1 MEPEPTQLEA
11 AIRLAVAALAG
22 MAVGLEREWSG
33 HATGP
38 AARFAGIRTFF
49 LLGAIGGV
57 AGWLLALGQTAI
69 SASLLLGASALVVAA
84 YLTAARRAPP
94 EAIDGTTETAAI
106 LVLGTG
112 LLAGLGS
119 LALASGLVAVT
130 LLLLGEK
137 EAIRAFVKRI
147 GPEEMFAALRFAVLA
162 LVVLPL
168 LPEGPYGPF
177 GGIRPRSLW
186 TVILIFSGVNFAGY
200 LARRALGDTRGYLA
214 MGALGGLVSSTAV
227 TLSFS
232 RQSRDQPKHSAALA
246 AGTIAACTV
255 VLVRIVV
262 ILLVLNAALA
272 PGVGMGL
279 APMFAVGVVLIWL
292 AHRREPDD
300 KPGKPAE
307 ESKNP
312 LRLGSA
318 IVMAL
323 AFQVVLMILNV
334 FQERFGDSG
343 VLASAALAGL
353 TDLDAITFGMSQLAQ
368 NAAMVSVA
376 AQALIL
382 AAAVNTAFKTALALV
397 LGSPAY
403 RRLAVP
409 GLLLVTLAGGIGF
422 FFGGRLLSGQ

>member
-38 AARFAGIRTFF
+38 AARFAGVRTFF

-84 YLTAARRAPP
+84 YLIAARRTP

-119 LALASGLVAVT
+119 LALASGIVAVT

-147 GPEEMFAALRFAVLA
+147 GREEMFAALRFAVLA

-168 LPEGPYGPF
+168 LPEGPFGPL
-177 GGIRPRSLW
+177 GGIKPRALW
-186 TVILIFSGVNFAGY
+186 TVVLIFSGVNFAGY

-232 RQSRDQPKHSAALA
+232 RQSRDEPQHSAALA

-255 VLVRIVV
+255 VLVRVV
-262 ILLVLNAALA
+262 VVVLVLNAALA
-272 PGVGMGL
+272 PGVATGL
-279 APMFAVGVVLIWL
+279 APAFAVGAVLVYL
-292 AHRREPDD
+292 GHRREPDGRP
-300 KPGKPAE
+300 KHSAGE
-307 ESKNP
+307 TKNP

-318 IVMAL
+318 ILMAL
-323 AFQVVLMILNV
+323 AFQVVLTVLNIL
-334 FQERFGDSG
+334 QEQFGDSG
-343 VLASAALAGL
+343 VLASAALGGL
-353 TDLDAITFGMSQLAQ
+353 TDLDAITFGMSALAQ
-368 NAAMVSVA
+368 NTALISVA
-376 AQALIL
+376 ARALIL
-382 AAAVNTAFKTALALV
+382 AVIVNTGFKTALALA
-397 LGSPAY
+397 LGSSAY
-403 RRLAVP
+403 RKLVVP
-409 GLLLVTLAGGIGF
+409 GLLVVALAGAAGF
-422 FFGGRLLSGQ
+422 FFAGRLP

>member
-1 MEPEPTQLEA
+1 MEPEPTQFEA

-38 AARFAGIRTFF
+38 AARFAGVRTFF
-49 LLGAIGGV
+49 LLGTIGGV
-57 AGWLLALGQTAI
+57 AGWLLAQGQ
-69 SASLLLGASALVVAA
+69 SAVSAALLVGAAALVVAA
-84 YLTAARRAPP
+84 YLTAARRAP

-112 LLAGLGS
+112 LLAGIGS
-119 LALASGLVAVT
+119 LALASGIGAVT

-147 GPEEMFAALRFAVLA
+147 GREEMFAALRFAVLA

-168 LPEGPYGPF
+168 LPEGPFGPF
-177 GGIRPRSLW
+177 GGIRPRALW
-186 TVILIFSGVNFAGY
+186 TVVLIFSGVNFAGY

-214 MGALGGLVSSTAV
+214 MGGLGGLVSSTAV

-232 RQSRDQPKHSAALA
+232 RQSREEPEHSAALA

-255 VLVRIVV
+255 VLVRVV
-262 ILLVLNAALA
+262 VVLLVLNAALA
-272 PGVGMGL
+272 PRVAMGL

-292 AHRREPDD
+292 GHRREPDD
-300 KPGKPAE
+300 KPRKPAG

-323 AFQVVLMILNV
+323 AFQVVLTILHL

-343 VLASAALAGL
+343 ILASAALAGL

-368 NAAMVSVA
+368 NTAMISVA

-382 AAAVNTAFKTALALV
+382 AAVVNTGFKTALAMV
-397 LGSPAY
+397 LGAPAY
-403 RRLAVP
+403 RRLVVP
-409 GLLLVTLAGGIGF
+409 GLLVVALAGGAGF
-422 FFGGRLLSGQ
+422 FLAGRLI

>member
-1 MEPEPTQLEA
+1 MEPEPSQFEA

-33 HATGP
+33 HASGP
-38 AARFAGIRTFF
+38 GARFAGVRTFF
-49 LLGAIGGV
+49 LIGAIGGV
-57 AGWLLALGQTAI
+57 AGWLLSLGQIA
-69 SASLLLGASALVVAA
+69 ASAALLVGTSGLIVAA
-84 YLTAARRAPP
+84 YLIAARRTP
-94 EAIDGTTETAAI
+94 EAIDGTTETAAL

-119 LALASGLVAVT
+119 LTLASGIVAVT

-147 GPEEMFAALRFAVLA
+147 GREEMFAALRFAVLA

-168 LPEGPYGPF
+168 LPEGPFGPL
-177 GGIRPRSLW
+177 GGIRPRALW
-186 TVILIFSGVNFAGY
+186 TVVLIFSGVNFAGY

-232 RQSRDQPKHSAALA
+232 RQSRDEPEHSAALA

-255 VLVRIVV
+255 VLLRVV
-262 ILLVLNAALA
+262 VVLLVLNAALA
-272 PGVGMGL
+272 PRVALGL
-279 APMFAVGVVLIWL
+279 APMFAVGLVLIYL
-292 AHRREPDD
+292 GHRREPD
-300 KPGKPAE
+300 GKPTHPSGE
-307 ESKNP
+307 TRNP

-318 IVMAL
+318 IVLAL
-323 AFQVVLMILNV
+323 GFQVVLTLLYL
-334 FQERFGDSG
+334 FQAQFGDSG

-353 TDLDAITFGMSQLAQ
+353 TDLDAITFGMSGLAE
-368 NAAMVSVA
+368 NPAMISIAAR
-376 AQALIL
+376 ALVL
-382 AAAVNTAFKTALALV
+382 AAIVNTGFKTALALG

-409 GLLLVTLAGGIGF
+409 GLLVVALAGGAGF
-422 FFGGRLLSGQ
+422 WFTGRLL

>member
-1 MEPEPTQLEA
+1 MEPEPTQLDA

-33 HATGP
+33 HASGP
-38 AARFAGIRTFF
+38 AARFAGVRTFF
-49 LLGAIGGV
+49 LLGSIGGL
-57 AGWLLALGQTAI
+57 AGWLLAQGQTAV
-69 SASLLLGASALVVAA
+69 AVALLLGASALVVAA
-84 YLTAARRAPP
+84 YLTAARRAP

-119 LALASGLVAVT
+119 LALASGIVAVT

-137 EAIRAFVKRI
+137 EAIRTFVKRI
-147 GPEEMFAALRFAVLA
+147 GREEMFAALRFAVLA

-168 LPEGPYGPF
+168 LPEGPFGPF
-177 GGIRPRSLW
+177 GGIRPRALW
-186 TVILIFSGVNFAGY
+186 TVVLIFSGVNFAGY

-232 RQSRDQPKHSAALA
+232 RQSRDEPDHSATLA

-255 VLVRIVV
+255 VLLRVMAV
-262 ILLVLNAALA
+262 LLVLNAALA
-272 PGVGMGL
+272 PGVGLGL
-279 APMFAVGVVLIWL
+279 APMFAVGLVLVYL
-292 AHRREPDD
+292 GHRREPD
-300 KPGKPAE
+300 GKPE
-307 ESKNP
+307 HPSTDTRNP

-318 IVMAL
+318 ILLAL
-323 AFQVVLMILNV
+323 GFQVVLSVLHL
-334 FQERFGDSG
+334 FQQRFGDSG

-353 TDLDAITFGMSQLAQ
+353 TDLDAITFGMSALAEDSS
-368 NAAMVSVA
+368 MVSLA
-376 AQALIL
+376 ARALIL
-382 AAAVNTAFKTALALV
+382 AAIVNTGFKTVLALT

-409 GLLLVTLAGGIGF
+409 GLLVVALAGGAGF
-422 FFGGRLLSGQ
+422 WLTGRVG

>member
-33 HATGP
+33 HASGP
-38 AARFAGIRTFF
+38 GARFAGVRTFF

-57 AGWLLALGQTAI
+57 AGWLLSQGLTAI

-84 YLTAARRAPP
+84 YLVAARRAP
-94 EAIDGTTETAAI
+94 EAVDGTTETAAI

-119 LALASGLVAVT
+119 LALASGIVAVT

-147 GPEEMFAALRFAVLA
+147 GREEMFAALRFAVLA

-168 LPEGPYGPF
+168 LPEGPFGPF
-177 GGIRPRSLW
+177 GGIRPRALW
-186 TVILIFSGVNFAGY
+186 TVVLIFSGVNFAGY

-232 RQSRDQPKHSAALA
+232 RQSRDEPEHSPALA

-255 VLVRIVV
+255 VLVRVV
-262 ILLVLNAALA
+262 VVLLVLNAALA
-272 PGVGMGL
+272 PRVGMGL
-279 APMFAVGVVLIWL
+279 APMFSVGVVLIYL
-292 AHRREPDD
+292 GHRRESD
-300 KPGKPAE
+300 GKPRKPAS

-318 IVMAL
+318 ILMAL
-323 AFQVVLMILNV
+323 AFQVVLTILHL

-343 VLASAALAGL
+343 ILASAALAGL
-353 TDLDAITFGMSQLAQ
+353 TDLDAITFGMSTLAE
-368 NAAMVSVA
+368 NSAMISLAAR
-376 AQALIL
+376 ALIL
-382 AAAVNTAFKTALALV
+382 AAIVNTGFKTVLALV

-409 GLLLVTLAGGIGF
+409 GLIVVALAGGAGF
-422 FFGGRLLSGQ
+422 WFSGRLL

>member
-38 AARFAGIRTFF
+38 AARFAGVRTFF

-57 AGWLLALGQTAI
+57 AGWLLAQGQTAVS
-69 SASLLLGASALVVAA
+69 SALLLGASALIVAA
-84 YLTAARRAPP
+84 YLIAARRAP

-119 LALASGLVAVT
+119 LTLASGIVAVT

-137 EAIRAFVKRI
+137 EAIRGFVKRI
-147 GPEEMFAALRFAVLA
+147 GREEMFAALRFAVLA

-168 LPEGPYGPF
+168 LPEGPFGPL

-186 TVILIFSGVNFAGY
+186 MVVLIFSGVNFAGY
-200 LARRALGDTRGYLA
+200 VARRALGDTRGYLA

-232 RQSRDQPKHSAALA
+232 RQSRDEPQHSPALA

-255 VLVRIVV
+255 VLARVV
-262 ILLVLNAALA
+262 VVLLVLNAALA
-272 PGVGMGL
+272 PRVGMGL
-279 APMFAVGVVLIWL
+279 APMFAVGLVLIYL
-292 AHRREPDD
+292 GHRREPDD
-300 KPGKPAE
+300 KPGKPSAE
-307 ESKNP
+307 SRNP

-318 IVMAL
+318 ILMAL
-323 AFQVVLMILNV
+323 AFQVVLTILNL

-343 VLASAALAGL
+343 ILASAALAGL
-353 TDLDAITFGMSQLAQ
+353 TDLDAITFGMSQLAE
-368 NAAMVSVA
+368 NTTMIAVA

-382 AAAVNTAFKTALALV
+382 ATVVNTLFKTALALV

-409 GLLLVTLAGGIGF
+409 GLIVVALAGAAGF
-422 FFGGRLLSGQ
+422 FLSGRLI

>member
-1 MEPEPTQLEA
+1 MDPEPTQLDA

-33 HATGP
+33 HASGP
-38 AARFAGIRTFF
+38 GARFAGVRTFF

-57 AGWLLALGQTAI
+57 AGLLVTSGYTAVS
-69 SASLLLGASALVVAA
+69 SALLLGASALVVAA
-84 YLTAARRAPP
+84 YLTAARRTP

-119 LALASGLVAVT
+119 LALASGIVAVT

-137 EAIRAFVKRI
+137 EAIRTFVKRI
-147 GPEEMFAALRFAVLA
+147 GREEMFAALRFAVLA

-168 LPEGPYGPF
+168 LPEGPFGPF
-177 GGIRPRSLW
+177 GGIRPRALW
-186 TVILIFSGVNFAGY
+186 TVVLIFSGVNFAGY

-232 RQSRDQPKHSAALA
+232 RQSRDEPDHSAALA

-255 VLVRIVV
+255 VLVRVV
-262 ILLVLNAALA
+262 VVLLVLNAALA
-272 PGVGMGL
+272 PGVGLGL
-279 APMFAVGVVLIWL
+279 APMFAVGLVLVYL
-292 AHRREPDD
+292 GHRREPD
-300 KPGKPAE
+300 GKPEHPSTDAR
-307 ESKNP
+307 NP

-318 IVMAL
+318 ILLAL
-323 AFQVVLMILNV
+323 GFQVVLTILHL
-334 FQERFGDSG
+334 FQQRFGDSG

-353 TDLDAITFGMSQLAQ
+353 TDLDAITFGMSALAE
-368 NAAMVSVA
+368 NPSMISLAAR
-376 AQALIL
+376 ALIL
-382 AAAVNTAFKTALALV
+382 AAIVNTGFKTVLALT

-409 GLLLVTLAGGIGF
+409 GLLVVALAGGAGF
-422 FFGGRLLSGQ
+422 WLTGRVG

>member
-38 AARFAGIRTFF
+38 AARFAGVRTFF

-57 AGWLLALGQTAI
+57 AGWLLVLGQIAI
-69 SASLLLGASALVVAA
+69 SVSLLLGASALVVAA
-84 YLTAARRAPP
+84 YLTAARRTP

-119 LALASGLVAVT
+119 LALSSGIVAVT

-137 EAIRAFVKRI
+137 DAIRAFVKRI

-168 LPEGPYGPF
+168 LPEGPFGPL

-232 RQSRDQPKHSAALA
+232 RQSRDEPQHSAALA
-246 AGTIAACTV
+246 GGTIAACTV
-255 VLVRIVV
+255 VLLRVV
-262 ILLVLNAALA
+262 VVLLVLNAALA

-279 APMFAVGVVLIWL
+279 APMFAVGLVLIWL
-292 AHRREPDD
+292 VHRREPDG
-300 KPGKPAE
+300 KPKKPAE

-323 AFQVVLMILNV
+323 AFQVVLMILHV
-334 FQERFGDSG
+334 FQERFGESG

-353 TDLDAITFGMSQLAQ
+353 TDLDAITFGMSQLAE

-382 AAAVNTAFKTALALV
+382 AAVVNTAFKTALALV

-409 GLLLVTLAGGIGF
+409 GLLLVTLAGGAGF
-422 FFGGRLLSGQ
+422 FLGGRLLLQ

>member
-1 MEPEPTQLEA
+1 MEPEPTQLDA

-38 AARFAGIRTFF
+38 AARFAGVRTFF

-57 AGWLLALGQTAI
+57 AGLLLAQGQTAI

-84 YLTAARRAPP
+84 YLTAARRAP
-94 EAIDGTTETAAI
+94 EAIDGTTETAAV

-112 LLAGLGS
+112 LLAGIGS
-119 LALASGLVAVT
+119 LALASGIVAVT

-137 EAIRAFVKRI
+137 EAIRAFVQRI
-147 GPEEMFAALRFAVLA
+147 GREEMFAALRFAVLA

-168 LPEGPYGPF
+168 LPEGPFGPF
-177 GGIRPRSLW
+177 GGIRPRALW
-186 TVILIFSGVNFAGY
+186 TVVLIFSGVNFAGY

-232 RQSRDQPKHSAALA
+232 RQSRDEPDHSAALA

-255 VLVRIVV
+255 VLVRVV
-262 ILLVLNAALA
+262 VVLLVLNAALA

-279 APMFAVGVVLIWL
+279 APMFAVGVVLIYL
-292 AHRREPDD
+292 GHRREPD
-300 KPGKPAE
+300 GKPRKPAG

-318 IVMAL
+318 ILMAL
-323 AFQVVLMILNV
+323 AFQVVLTILNL

-343 VLASAALAGL
+343 ILASAALAGL
-353 TDLDAITFGMSQLAQ
+353 TDLDAITFGMSQLAE

-382 AAAVNTAFKTALALV
+382 ATVVNTVFKTALALV

-409 GLLLVTLAGGIGF
+409 GLFVVALAGAAGF
-422 FFGGRLLSGQ
+422 FFTGRLL

>member
-1 MEPEPTQLEA
+1 MEAEPTQLEA
-11 AIRLAVAALAG
+11 AMRLAVAALAG

-38 AARFAGIRTFF
+38 GARFAGVRTFF

-57 AGWLLALGQTAI
+57 AGWLLAQGQTAVA
-69 SASLLLGASALVVAA
+69 SALLLGASALVVTA
-84 YLTAARRAPP
+84 YLIAARRAP

-119 LALASGLVAVT
+119 LTLASGIVAVT

-137 EAIRAFVKRI
+137 EAIRGFVKRI
-147 GPEEMFAALRFAVLA
+147 GREEMFAALRFAVLA

-168 LPEGPYGPF
+168 LPEGPFGPL

-186 TVILIFSGVNFAGY
+186 MVVLIFSGVNFAGY
-200 LARRALGDTRGYLA
+200 VARRALGDTRGYLA

-232 RQSRDQPKHSAALA
+232 RQSRDEPQHSAALA

-255 VLVRIVV
+255 VLARVV
-262 ILLVLNAALA
+262 VVLLVLNAALA
-272 PGVGMGL
+272 PRVGIGL
-279 APMFAVGVVLIWL
+279 APMFAVGLVLIYL
-292 AHRREPDD
+292 GHRREPDG
-300 KPGKPAE
+300 KPGKPSAE
-307 ESKNP
+307 SRNP

-323 AFQVVLMILNV
+323 AFQVVLTILHL

-343 VLASAALAGL
+343 ILASAALAGL
-353 TDLDAITFGMSQLAQ
+353 TDLDAITFGMSQLAE
-368 NAAMVSVA
+368 NTAMISVA

-382 AAAVNTAFKTALALV
+382 ATVVNTVFKTAMALV
-397 LGSPAY
+397 LGAPAY

-409 GLLLVTLAGGIGF
+409 GLFVVALAGAAGF
-422 FFGGRLLSGQ
+422 FLSGRLI

>member
-1 MEPEPTQLEA
+1 MEPEPTQLDA

-38 AARFAGIRTFF
+38 AARFAGVRTFF

-57 AGWLLALGQTAI
+57 AGLLLAQGQTAI

-84 YLTAARRAPP
+84 YLTAARRAP
-94 EAIDGTTETAAI
+94 EAIDGTTETAAV

-112 LLAGLGS
+112 LLAGIGS
-119 LALASGLVAVT
+119 LALASGIVAVT

-137 EAIRAFVKRI
+137 EAIRAFVQRI
-147 GPEEMFAALRFAVLA
+147 GREEMFAALRFAVLA

-168 LPEGPYGPF
+168 LPEGPFGPF
-177 GGIRPRSLW
+177 GGIRPRALW
-186 TVILIFSGVNFAGY
+186 TVVLIFSGVNFAGY

-232 RQSRDQPKHSAALA
+232 RQSRDEPDHSAALA

-255 VLVRIVV
+255 VLVRVV
-262 ILLVLNAALA
+262 VVLLVLNAALA

-279 APMFAVGVVLIWL
+279 APMFAVGVVLIYL
-292 AHRREPDD
+292 GHRREPD
-300 KPGKPAE
+300 GKPRKPAG

-318 IVMAL
+318 ILMAL
-323 AFQVVLMILNV
+323 AFQVVLTILNL

-343 VLASAALAGL
+343 ILASAALAGL

-382 AAAVNTAFKTALALV
+382 ATVVNTVFKTALALV

-409 GLLLVTLAGGIGF
+409 GLFVVALAGAAGF
-422 FFGGRLLSGQ
+422 FFTGRLL

>member
-38 AARFAGIRTFF
+38 GARFAGVRTFF

-57 AGWLLALGQTAI
+57 AGWLLAQGQTAVS
-69 SASLLLGASALVVAA
+69 SALLLGASALVVTA
-84 YLTAARRAPP
+84 YLIAARRAP

-119 LALASGLVAVT
+119 LTLASGIVAVT

-137 EAIRAFVKRI
+137 EAIRGFVKRI
-147 GPEEMFAALRFAVLA
+147 GREEMFAALRFAVLA

-168 LPEGPYGPF
+168 LPEGPFGPL

-186 TVILIFSGVNFAGY
+186 MVVLIFSGVNFAGY
-200 LARRALGDTRGYLA
+200 VARRALGDTRGYLA

-232 RQSRDQPKHSAALA
+232 RQSRDEPQHSAALA
-246 AGTIAACTV
+246 AGTVAACTV
-255 VLVRIVV
+255 VLARVV
-262 ILLVLNAALA
+262 MVLLVLNAALA
-272 PGVGMGL
+272 PRVGIGL
-279 APMFAVGVVLIWL
+279 APMFAVGLVLIYL
-292 AHRREPDD
+292 GHRREPDG
-300 KPGKPAE
+300 KPGKPSAE
-307 ESKNP
+307 SRNP

-323 AFQVVLMILNV
+323 AFQVVLTILHL

-343 VLASAALAGL
+343 ILASAALAGL
-353 TDLDAITFGMSQLAQ
+353 TDLDAITFGMSQLAE
-368 NAAMVSVA
+368 NTAMISVA

-382 AAAVNTAFKTALALV
+382 ATVVNTVFKTVLALV
-397 LGSPAY
+397 LGAPAY

-409 GLLLVTLAGGIGF
+409 GLFVVSLAGAAGF
-422 FFGGRLLSGQ
+422 FLSGRLI

>member
-1 MEPEPTQLEA
+1 MEPEPSQLEA

-38 AARFAGIRTFF
+38 AARFAGVRTFF
-49 LLGAIGGV
+49 LLGTIGGL
-57 AGWLLALGQTAI
+57 AGWLLAQGQTAA
-69 SASLLLGASALVVAA
+69 SAALLLGAAALVVAA
-84 YLTAARRAPP
+84 YLTAARRAP

-112 LLAGLGS
+112 LLAGIGS
-119 LALASGLVAVT
+119 LTLASGIVAVT

-137 EAIRAFVKRI
+137 EAIRGFVKRI
-147 GPEEMFAALRFAVLA
+147 GREEMFAALRFAVLA

-168 LPEGPYGPF
+168 LPEGPFGPL

-186 TVILIFSGVNFAGY
+186 TVVLIFSGVNFAGY

-232 RQSRDQPKHSAALA
+232 RQSRDEPQHSPALA

-255 VLVRIVV
+255 VLARVV
-262 ILLVLNAALA
+262 VVLLVLNAALA
-272 PGVGMGL
+272 PRVGMGL
-279 APMFAVGVVLIWL
+279 APMFAVGLVLIYL
-292 AHRREPDD
+292 GHRREPD
-300 KPGKPAE
+300 GKPRKPAA

-318 IVMAL
+318 ILMAL
-323 AFQVVLMILNV
+323 AFQVVLTILQL

-343 VLASAALAGL
+343 ILASAALAGL
-353 TDLDAITFGMSQLAQ
+353 TDMDAITFGMSQLAK
-368 NAAMVSVA
+368 NTAMISVA

-382 AAAVNTAFKTALALV
+382 ATVVNTVFKTALALV

-409 GLLLVTLAGGIGF
+409 GLFVVALAGAAGF
-422 FFGGRLLSGQ
+422 FLAGRLI